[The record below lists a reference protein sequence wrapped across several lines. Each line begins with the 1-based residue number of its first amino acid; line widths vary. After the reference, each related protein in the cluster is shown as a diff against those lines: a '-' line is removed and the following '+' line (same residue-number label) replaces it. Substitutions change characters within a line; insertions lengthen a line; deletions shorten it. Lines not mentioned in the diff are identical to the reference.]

1 MADDDDELD
10 ETDTLHDVYRMML
23 EQQHELAALRREVRS
38 LRSSVRRIV
47 KAVDPPRDHND
58 ADEGEC

>member
-1 MADDDDELD
+1 MADDDDLD

-47 KAVDPPRDHND
+47 KAVDPPRDHTEE
-58 ADEGEC
+58 DEGEG